1 LRQNILRAL
10 VCGQVF
16 WKASWD

>member
-1 LRQNILRAL
+1 LRQDILRAL

-16 WKASWD
+16 WNASWD